1 MGVVLD
7 FAGGFRGVKLTQHL
21 YSVFSFCRRVFG
33 SLLPAVCSYAEG
45 NDAGG
50 WLDGGGNF
58 VSPD

>member
-1 MGVVLD
+1 M
-7 FAGGFRGVKLTQHL
+7 KLTQHL

-50 WLDGGGNF
+50 WLHGGGSF
-58 VSPD
+58 VSLD